1 MRQISYV
8 HCYKEITHVKER
20 LKHLNKKYFK
30 EIFNIQC
37 DEDSWLLKTKF
48 YKDEIIIISLNN
60 ENKTMKVYTSS
71 TYPFFDWIKIMILNY
86 FGVKF
91 HGTIENG
98 DHEPIHPDKHKF
110 KEFKDYMQQVEIIG
124 PEEFRHNL
132 IMNTIPRKI
141 RKLFSIF
148 KHKDNNKE

>member
-1 MRQISYV
+1 MNLDSYL
-8 HCYKEITHVKER
+8 HCYKKITHVEEK
-20 LKHLNKKYFK
+20 LKYLNRKYFRN
-30 EIFNIQC
+30 IFQISIKD
-37 DEDSWLLKTKF
+37 DEWFLTTKF
-48 YKDEIIIISLNN
+48 YDNDNFISIILFDENY
-60 ENKTMKVYTSS
+60 TMKVYNSS
-71 TYPFFDWIKIMILNY
+71 RYDFFNWVKIMILNY

-98 DHEPIHPDKHKF
+98 NHHPIHPDKHKF
-110 KEFKDYMQQVEIIG
+110 KEFRDYMQKIEIIG

-148 KHKDNNKE
+148 NHKDN